1 MAKDKPQKS
10 AKVKKNDT
18 TQDKAASN
26 APSTSS
32 AIWQDERFQHLV
44 NDPRFRGIPM
54 TQRKVKIDKRF
65 QGMFTDNKFKVKYT
79 VDKYGRRINKSNA
92 DDLRKYYELNSSDT
106 ETDEDE
112 GKQQNTGVDD
122 DEAEEELERRKEEK
136 AIIREDDSGESTPSE
151 EEKGA
156 NDELVSDGE
165 EVSKALRERLL
176 NPNIDYA
183 RGEGRL
189 VTDSSSDDESTD
201 EDDDLEANIDHVW
214 GELDQEAE
222 TTDESTNRL
231 AVCNMD
237 WDRIRAVDLM
247 VLFSSFL
254 PPGGSVL
261 SVKIYPSEFGKER
274 MREEDIHGP
283 TELVGLGKEVNGAQ
297 DAAESGSDDEDIVKE
312 QDSDAEEGD
321 EYHMEKLRQYQLN
334 RLRYYYAVA
343 VFDSIATADKIYK
356 ECDGIEYES
365 SATRVDLRFIPD
377 DTTFDEDEP
386 TDVCTDLPDT
396 NGYKPRQFTTTALQQ
411 AKVDLT
417 WDETAVERQE
427 LGEKLSSGKLNE
439 ISDRDLRKMVAYSS
453 EDDDDSSEETTVEEG
468 QQNESELPDKSN
480 DKVKTEKPKRKKDEI
495 INKYKAL
502 LAEINEKEQKKK
514 NNKFEMEI
522 SWNVDQQTDDKDKDA
537 EEFEE
542 QNKKQPLTPIE
553 KVLQKRSEK
562 NKQRKE
568 ERKKKKLQARGLDPD
583 ADYSSESDSIPDG
596 IDMNDPY
603 FAEEFANG
611 DYVDPKAKKHD
622 KLKKQQNDLDKQQAA
637 EEAEK
642 QAKELQLLLD
652 DDDVDEQG
660 KQHFSL
666 EKILKSEQETKSKR
680 KRRKQLKKSKSTIAE
695 ETKPVEDN
703 FQINI
708 NDDRFKAVYTSAK
721 FNIDP
726 TDSHFKKTKAME
738 LIIQEKLKRRHGD
751 EGLRNGND
759 ADTQEIEVKRP
770 KKQLENTLLV
780 KSLKRK
786 IQMKQQK

>member
-1 MAKDKPQKS
+1 M
-10 AKVKKNDT
+10 
-18 TQDKAASN
+18 
-26 APSTSS
+26 
-32 AIWQDERFQHLV
+32 I
-44 NDPRFRGIPM
+44 
-54 TQRKVKIDKRF
+54 
-65 QGMFTDNKFKVKYT
+65 
-79 VDKYGRRINKSNA
+79 
-92 DDLRKYYELNSSDT
+92 
-106 ETDEDE
+106 
-112 GKQQNTGVDD
+112 
-122 DEAEEELERRKEEK
+122 
-136 AIIREDDSGESTPSE
+136 
-151 EEKGA
+151 
-156 NDELVSDGE
+156 
-165 EVSKALRERLL
+165 
-176 NPNIDYA
+176 
-183 RGEGRL
+183 
-189 VTDSSSDDESTD
+189 
-201 EDDDLEANIDHVW
+201 
-214 GELDQEAE
+214 
-222 TTDESTNRL
+222 
-231 AVCNMD
+231 
-237 WDRIRAVDLM
+237 
-247 VLFSSFL
+247 
-254 PPGGSVL
+254 
-261 SVKIYPSEFGKER
+261 
-274 MREEDIHGP
+274 
-283 TELVGLGKEVNGAQ
+283 
-297 DAAESGSDDEDIVKE
+297 KE

-365 SATRVDLRFIPD
+365 SATRVDLRFISD
-377 DTTFDEDEP
+377 DTNFEDDVP

-439 ISDRDLRKMVAYSS
+439 ISDKDLRKMVAYSS
-453 EDDDDSSEETTVEEG
+453 EEDESNEEAVEET
-468 QQNESELPDKSN
+468 ELPSKSN
-480 DKVKTEKPKRKKDEI
+480 EEVKDEKPKRKKNEI

-522 SWNVDQQTDDKDKDA
+522 SWNVEQQKDDKDKQA
-537 EEFEE
+537 EESED
-542 QNKKQPLTPIE
+542 QNKKQHLTPIE

-583 ADYSSESDSIPDG
+583 ADNSSDSDSIPDG

-603 FAEEFANG
+603 FAEEFAND
-611 DYVDPKAKKHD
+611 DYVDPKAKKRD
-622 KLKKQQNDLDKQQAA
+622 ELKKQQKGLDKQQAA

-652 DDDVDEQG
+652 DDDLEEQG

-666 EKILKSEQETKSKR
+666 EKILKTEQETKSKR

-695 ETKPVEDN
+695 EAKPVEDN

-738 LIIQEKLKRRHGD
+738 LLMQEKLKRRHGD
-751 EGLRNGND
+751 EGLRSGNVAD
-759 ADTQEIEVKRP
+759 AQEVEVKRP

>member
-1 MAKDKPQKS
+1 MQ
-10 AKVKKNDT
+10 
-18 TQDKAASN
+18 Q
-26 APSTSS
+26 
-32 AIWQDERFQHLV
+32 
-44 NDPRFRGIPM
+44 
-54 TQRKVKIDKRF
+54 
-65 QGMFTDNKFKVKYT
+65 
-79 VDKYGRRINKSNA
+79 
-92 DDLRKYYELNSSDT
+92 SDA
-106 ETDEDE
+106 ETDS
-112 GKQQNTGVDD
+112 DD
-122 DEAEEELERRKEEK
+122 DEL
-136 AIIREDDSGESTPSE
+136 I
-151 EEKGA
+151 
-156 NDELVSDGE
+156 
-165 EVSKALRERLL
+165 
-176 NPNIDYA
+176 
-183 RGEGRL
+183 
-189 VTDSSSDDESTD
+189 
-201 EDDDLEANIDHVW
+201 
-214 GELDQEAE
+214 Q
-222 TTDESTNRL
+222 
-231 AVCNMD
+231 
-237 WDRIRAVDLM
+237 
-247 VLFSSFL
+247 
-254 PPGGSVL
+254 
-261 SVKIYPSEFGKER
+261 
-274 MREEDIHGP
+274 
-283 TELVGLGKEVNGAQ
+283 
-297 DAAESGSDDEDIVKE
+297 E

-386 TDVCTDLPDT
+386 TDICTELPDV
-396 NGYKPRQFTTTALQQ
+396 NSYKPRQFTTTALQQ

-439 ISDRDLRKMVAYSS
+439 ISDQDLRKMVAYSS
-453 EDDDDSSEETTVEEG
+453 EEDEDSNDEG
-468 QQNESELPDKSN
+468 DEQQNEGKEGEQQDKSSSEHC
-480 DKVKTEKPKRKKDEI
+480 VGKPKRKKDEI

-522 SWNVDQQTDDKDKDA
+522 SWNVEELKDDKDKQA
-537 EEFEE
+537 EETENE
-542 QNKKQPLTPIE
+542 KKSQHLTPIE
-553 KVLQKRSEK
+553 KVLQKRNER
-562 NKQRKE
+562 NRQRKD
-568 ERKKKKLQARGLDPD
+568 ERKKKKLLARGLDPD
-583 ADYSSESDSIPDG
+583 ADTASDSDSIPDG

-611 DYVDPKAKKHD
+611 DYVDPKAKKRD
-622 KLKKQQNDLDKQQAA
+622 KQKKQKNGLDKQLAA
-637 EEAEK
+637 EEGEK

-652 DDDVDEQG
+652 DDDLEEQG

-680 KRRKQLKKSKSTIAE
+680 KRRKQLKKSKSAIAD

-703 FQINI
+703 FQMNI
-708 NDDRFKAVYTSAK
+708 NDERFKAVYTSAK

-738 LIIQEKLKRRHGD
+738 MIIQEKLKRRHGD
-751 EGLRNGND
+751 DSGKIKND
-759 ADTQEIEVKRP
+759 ADTQDMAAKRP

>member
-10 AKVKKNDT
+10 VKVKKNDT
-18 TQDKAASN
+18 TQDKTISN

-44 NDPRFRGIPM
+44 NDPRFRGIPI

-65 QGMFTDNKFKVKYT
+65 QGMFTDDKFKVKYT
-79 VDKYGRRINKSNA
+79 VDKYGRRINKSNS

-112 GKQQNTGVDD
+112 NNQQKTHVEDD
-122 DEAEEELERRKEEK
+122 DQEAEEELERRKEEK

-151 EEKGA
+151 EEEGA

-165 EVSKALRERLL
+165 EVPKTLRERLL
-176 NPNIDYA
+176 NPNVDYA

-189 VTDSSSDDESTD
+189 VTDSSSDDESSD

-222 TTDESTNRL
+222 TTEESTNRL

-261 SVKIYPSEFGKER
+261 SVKIYPSEYGKER

-283 TELVGLGKEVNGAQ
+283 TELVGLGRGVNGAK
-297 DAAESGSDDEDIVKE
+297 DAAESGSDDEGIVKE

-365 SATRVDLRFIPD
+365 TATRVDLRFIPD

-417 WDETAVERQE
+417 WDETAMERQE
-427 LGEKLSSGKLNE
+427 LSEKLSSGKLNE
-439 ISDRDLRKMVAYSS
+439 ISDKDLRKMVAYSS
-453 EDDDDSSEETTVEEG
+453 EEDDDSSEEAAVEEEK
-468 QQNESELPDKSN
+468 QNETELPNKAKEN
-480 DKVKTEKPKRKKDEI
+480 PKRKKFEI

-522 SWNVDQQTDDKDKDA
+522 SWNIDKLKGEKDKQA
-537 EEFEE
+537 EESED
-542 QNKKQPLTPIE
+542 QAKKQQLTPIE

-583 ADYSSESDSIPDG
+583 ADISSDSDSIPDG

-611 DYVDPKAKKHD
+611 DYVDPRAKKHD
-622 KLKKQQNDLDKQQAA
+622 KLKKQQNELDKQLAA

-652 DDDVDEQG
+652 DDDLEEQG

-680 KRRKQLKKSKSTIAE
+680 KRRKQLKKSKSAIAE

-759 ADTQEIEVKRP
+759 ADAPEVDAVEAKRP

-786 IQMKQQK
+786 ILMKQQK

>member
-10 AKVKKNDT
+10 VKVKKNDT
-18 TQDKAASN
+18 TQDKTISN

-44 NDPRFRGIPM
+44 NDPRFRGIPI

-65 QGMFTDNKFKVKYT
+65 QGMFTDDKFKVKYT
-79 VDKYGRRINKSNA
+79 VDKYGRRINKSNS

-112 GKQQNTGVDD
+112 NNQQKTHVEDD
-122 DEAEEELERRKEEK
+122 DQEAEEELERRKEEK

-151 EEKGA
+151 EEEGA

-165 EVSKALRERLL
+165 EVPKTLRERLL
-176 NPNIDYA
+176 NPNVDYA

-189 VTDSSSDDESTD
+189 VTDSSSDDESSD
-201 EDDDLEANIDHVW
+201 EDDDLEAIIDHVW

-222 TTDESTNRL
+222 TTEESTNRL

-261 SVKIYPSEFGKER
+261 SVKIYPSEYGKER

-283 TELVGLGKEVNGAQ
+283 TELVGLGRGVNGAK
-297 DAAESGSDDEDIVKE
+297 DAAESGSDDEGIVKE

-365 SATRVDLRFIPD
+365 TATRVDLRFIPD

-417 WDETAVERQE
+417 WDETAMERQE
-427 LGEKLSSGKLNE
+427 LSEKLSSGKLNE
-439 ISDRDLRKMVAYSS
+439 ISDKDLRKMVAYSS
-453 EDDDDSSEETTVEEG
+453 EEDDDSSEEAAVEEEK
-468 QQNESELPDKSN
+468 QNETELPNKAKEN
-480 DKVKTEKPKRKKDEI
+480 PKRKKFEI

-522 SWNVDQQTDDKDKDA
+522 SWNIDKLKGEKDKQA
-537 EEFEE
+537 EESED
-542 QNKKQPLTPIE
+542 QAKKQQLTPIE

-583 ADYSSESDSIPDG
+583 ADISSDSDSIPDG

-611 DYVDPKAKKHD
+611 DYVDPRAKKHD
-622 KLKKQQNDLDKQQAA
+622 KLKKQQNELDKQLAA

-652 DDDVDEQG
+652 DDDLEEQG

-680 KRRKQLKKSKSTIAE
+680 KRRKQLKKSKSAIAE

-708 NDDRFKAVYTSAK
+708 NDHRFKAVYTSAK

-751 EGLRNGND
+751 DGLRNGND
-759 ADTQEIEVKRP
+759 ADAPEVDAVEAKRP

-786 IQMKQQK
+786 ILMKQQK

>member
-1 MAKDKPQKS
+1 
-10 AKVKKNDT
+10 
-18 TQDKAASN
+18 
-26 APSTSS
+26 
-32 AIWQDERFQHLV
+32 
-44 NDPRFRGIPM
+44 
-54 TQRKVKIDKRF
+54 
-65 QGMFTDNKFKVKYT
+65 
-79 VDKYGRRINKSNA
+79 
-92 DDLRKYYELNSSDT
+92 
-106 ETDEDE
+106 
-112 GKQQNTGVDD
+112 
-122 DEAEEELERRKEEK
+122 
-136 AIIREDDSGESTPSE
+136 
-151 EEKGA
+151 
-156 NDELVSDGE
+156 
-165 EVSKALRERLL
+165 
-176 NPNIDYA
+176 
-183 RGEGRL
+183 
-189 VTDSSSDDESTD
+189 
-201 EDDDLEANIDHVW
+201 
-214 GELDQEAE
+214 
-222 TTDESTNRL
+222 
-231 AVCNMD
+231 
-237 WDRIRAVDLM
+237 
-247 VLFSSFL
+247 
-254 PPGGSVL
+254 
-261 SVKIYPSEFGKER
+261 
-274 MREEDIHGP
+274 
-283 TELVGLGKEVNGAQ
+283 
-297 DAAESGSDDEDIVKE
+297 
-312 QDSDAEEGD
+312 
-321 EYHMEKLRQYQLN
+321 MEKLRQYQLN

-365 SATRVDLRFIPD
+365 TATRVDLRFIPD

-417 WDETAVERQE
+417 WDETAMERQE
-427 LGEKLSSGKLNE
+427 LSEKLSSGKLNE
-439 ISDRDLRKMVAYSS
+439 ISDKDLRKMVAYSS
-453 EDDDDSSEETTVEEG
+453 EEDDDSSEEAAVEEEK
-468 QQNESELPDKSN
+468 QNETELPNKAKEN
-480 DKVKTEKPKRKKDEI
+480 PKRKKFEI

-522 SWNVDQQTDDKDKDA
+522 SWNIDKLKGEKDKQA
-537 EEFEE
+537 EESED
-542 QNKKQPLTPIE
+542 QAKKQQLTPIE

-583 ADYSSESDSIPDG
+583 ADISSDSDSIPDG

-611 DYVDPKAKKHD
+611 DYVDPRAKKHD
-622 KLKKQQNDLDKQQAA
+622 KLKKQQNELNKQLAA

-652 DDDVDEQG
+652 DDDLEEQG

-680 KRRKQLKKSKSTIAE
+680 KRRKQLKKSKSAIAE

-759 ADTQEIEVKRP
+759 ADAPEVDAVEAKRP

-786 IQMKQQK
+786 ILMKQQK